1 MAAHGRR
8 ERADDL
14 GDDTTKN
21 QMHGHWLFSIRIIGF
36 PGRRSSESPRPSRYP
51 FSLSVSLLHSLLLRT
66 VRPRLPCLR
75 RRCRLLRRASL
86 AAVAAATAAAATA
99 PRLGGMG
106 AGEKG
111 RKNFEKKIQFR
122 CHGDRRALTLIKIPR
137 TSHLRRH
144 CHRCRCPLILFHRLV
159 LRPLRSPLLPSP
171 ALPATGTMPSLSQFL
186 RLCRRAPRA
195 YLFVLRVSVCV
206 FVCICVRWVL
216 CVASVRGY
224 KGGFGGTGRKA
235 RGFSLTHIEG
245 EEGPS
250 GRTTRQPPV
259 RSFARWWRV
268 VCLFVSRER
277 ASGGYR
283 KKFYLHDRKMF
294 PVRKS
299 ERSRGPEEDAA
310 SRPLSLHP
318 PRTSSLAAEQFY
330 LFSAPRRAK
339 AREGVAKSSVGRRLK
354 SGGGF

>member
-1 MAAHGRR
+1 MKGKEGRKEEKEEKEKIESDCAPRARPVILEILRRDSAIYLCCTSERVQQNTIGETGQRRVKKWWRRRWGRWGEEGEEEEESRRSTRKEMEEKAREDEKDVEVMAMVVEVSGGLRGGVFTKSQAESAAPFVDATDGDGEGGRGSQGENEEDGGGERTETQGIAAHERR

-51 FSLSVSLLHSLLLRT
+51 FSLSVSLLRSLLLRI

-75 RRCRLLRRASL
+75 RRHRCRLLRRASL
-86 AAVAAATAAAATA
+86 AAAAAAATA

-144 CHRCRCPLILFHRLV
+144 RRHRRRPLVLFHRLV

-171 ALPATGTMPSLSQFL
+171 AFPATGYDAVAF
-186 RLCRRAPRA
+186 A
-195 YLFVLRVSVCV
+195 VSPIV
-206 FVCICVRWVL
+206 
-216 CVASVRGY
+216 
-224 KGGFGGTGRKA
+224 
-235 RGFSLTHIEG
+235 
-245 EEGPS
+245 
-250 GRTTRQPPV
+250 
-259 RSFARWWRV
+259 
-268 VCLFVSRER
+268 
-277 ASGGYR
+277 
-283 KKFYLHDRKMF
+283 
-294 PVRKS
+294 
-299 ERSRGPEEDAA
+299 
-310 SRPLSLHP
+310 
-318 PRTSSLAAEQFY
+318 
-330 LFSAPRRAK
+330 
-339 AREGVAKSSVGRRLK
+339 
-354 SGGGF
+354 